1 MRFEF
6 STASRI
12 IFGEGTVKEVG
23 PLAAGLGKMALV
35 ATGLANKATS
45 FILDLLAAHGVGCV
59 PFYITHEPSVGLL
72 IEGISK
78 AQRSECDLVIGLG
91 GGSAIDAA
99 KAIAILMTNPG
110 DPFDYLEV
118 IGRNMA
124 FIRPALPSIAIPT
137 TAGTG
142 AEVTR
147 NAVISSPEHRVKVS
161 LRSPWMLPRLAIV
174 DPELTYTLPAT
185 VTASTGMDAITQL
198 IEPFVSQKSNPVTDG
213 LCRDGLRRA
222 AQSLLRAYKHNDDR
236 SARQDMA
243 LASLFGGLAL
253 ANAGLGAVHGIASVL
268 GGAYQAPHGAVCA
281 RLLPWVMEANIK
293 GLMKRGEDSLALERY
308 TEISRIITGS
318 DQASAME
325 GVAWIHQLS
334 EALAI
339 SPLSSYGIVR
349 EDFPGLIEKSA
360 KASSTKA
367 NPILLSSIELE
378 GILEKAW

>member
-59 PFYITHEPSVGLL
+59 LFYITHEPSVGLI

-268 GGAYQAPHGAVCA
+268 GGAYQAPHGSVCA

-293 GLMKRGEDSLALERY
+293 GLMKQGEDSLALERY
-308 TEISRIITGS
+308 TEISRIITGN